1 MPATQRLSRVGWA
14 RLLLAGSLAT
24 ALACHAQESSAN
36 RSPNPEELELL
47 QHLTYLR
54 VMQDRCPFSKTVADQ
69 FGFVSMVVGMQM
81 SKVSESQLDGIM
93 RESQVRADK
102 DVAASKNAACGRA
115 EKAVGMMGEAIGNS
129 VSKQSTE

>member
-1 MPATQRLSRVGWA
+1 
-14 RLLLAGSLAT
+14 LLLAGSLAT

-81 SKVSESQLDGIM
+81 AKVGESQLDAMMI
-93 RESQVRADK
+93 ESQARADK
-102 DVAASKNAACGRA
+102 DIASSKDEACERA
-115 EKAVGMMGEAIGNS
+115 EKAVRMMGDALGNAANGGR
-129 VSKQSTE
+129 

>member
-1 MPATQRLSRVGWA
+1 
-14 RLLLAGSLAT
+14 LLLAGSLGIT
-24 ALACHAQESSAN
+24 FACHAQET
-36 RSPNPEELELL
+36 SPNRPTAQEEVEML

-54 VMQDRCPFSKTVADQ
+54 VMQDKCPFSKSTADQ